1 MAKNYGSLVKEAIVL
16 LDKYTAS
23 KHTTEDFTE
32 DATKNLQGLEAK
44 DKEFLIVVVSGCIE
58 HKKLLD
64 IVIDPFYAHNP
75 KHIPKQHRSQLTVIC
90 SLTIFHLDDLGLQV
104 YSNIVS
110 CLDFRSMHTFLSFF
124 FEHLTTWI
132 QDEWTCM
139 YNAEY
144 VMAHWI
150 DPLLRRSKIETL
162 LEKLE
167 ARERGERASPKTT
180 EPVEFSFSKRKPHS
194 PPQPTLS
201 PPPEKHRAVPNS
213 TYKIGKDV
221 QILEE
226 NKQRNHQ
233 IMEDLLHEA
242 TTTSFRCANPKKSDH
257 PEKVISRIKEELD
270 SKLKFNSEHRC
281 QPSPVKKK
289 WPVKLNSATILR
301 QRALYDRKVEEELQR
316 LETLAKG
323 AHESSSFH
331 QWQKEMREKD
341 QQERLAKI
349 DQKHAEILLGQY
361 EKFISRT
368 KAVELKKKSA
378 RLKKEEAS
386 ELTLQRVQRRLQEV
400 NEKRDL
406 VQQVSENCKKN
417 PKEAKEMMMKFKQ
430 SVAKDIT
437 GHSQTLLLQ
446 AQEEARAELN
456 RKFHTISELHTIEY
470 VPLITFKYFDDTEH
484 AGHELLEE
492 MSHVELKERL
502 FFIKEAEMNEQQKK
516 RECILE
522 EKQKKK
528 QLLLDVEDTISLH
541 NKAREAATTIR
552 KEEEKE
558 VKLRLQQTR
567 EETFSALRK
576 KCEEVKLRCHK
587 LKQSQLNK
595 TKCSK
600 QKISWEDMEQ
610 RLEQYVERKD
620 PQIVSQKGKFKK

>member
-32 DATKNLQGLEAK
+32 DATKNLKGLEAQ

-75 KHIPKQHRSQLTVIC
+75 KHIPKQHRSQLSVIC
-90 SLTIFHLDDLGLQV
+90 YLTIFHLDDLGLQV

-132 QDEWTCM
+132 QDEWTSM

-150 DPLLRRSKIETL
+150 DPLLRRRSKIETL

-180 EPVEFSFSKRKPHS
+180 EPVEFSFSKCKPHS

-201 PPPEKHRAVPNS
+201 RPPEKHRAVPNS

-233 IMEDLLHEA
+233 KMEDLLHEA
-242 TTTSFRCANPKKSDH
+242 TTTSFRCANPQKSDNL
-257 PEKVISRIKEELD
+257 EKVMSRMKEELD
-270 SKLKFNSEHRC
+270 SKLKFNSGHRC

-316 LETLAKG
+316 LETLAEG
-323 AHESSSFH
+323 AHEPSSFN

-361 EKFISRT
+361 EKIISRT
-368 KAVELKKKSA
+368 KAVELKKKAA

-386 ELTLQRVQRRLQEV
+386 ELTLKRDQRRLQEV

-417 PKEAKEMMMKFKQ
+417 SKEAKEMMMKFKQ
-430 SVAKDIT
+430 SVGKHAT
-437 GHSQTLLLQ
+437 HCNTLFQ
-446 AQEEARAELN
+446 SV
-456 RKFHTISELHTIEY
+456 TIICFG
-470 VPLITFKYFDDTEH
+470 VPI
-484 AGHELLEE
+484 
-492 MSHVELKERL
+492 
-502 FFIKEAEMNEQQKK
+502 
-516 RECILE
+516 
-522 EKQKKK
+522 
-528 QLLLDVEDTISLH
+528 
-541 NKAREAATTIR
+541 
-552 KEEEKE
+552 
-558 VKLRLQQTR
+558 
-567 EETFSALRK
+567 
-576 KCEEVKLRCHK
+576 
-587 LKQSQLNK
+587 
-595 TKCSK
+595 
-600 QKISWEDMEQ
+600 
-610 RLEQYVERKD
+610 
-620 PQIVSQKGKFKK
+620 